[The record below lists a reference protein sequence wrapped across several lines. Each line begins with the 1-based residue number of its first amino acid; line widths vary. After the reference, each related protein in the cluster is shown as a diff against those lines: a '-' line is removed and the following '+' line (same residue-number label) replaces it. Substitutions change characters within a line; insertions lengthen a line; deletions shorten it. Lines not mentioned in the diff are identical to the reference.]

1 MVVPHHSASNII
13 KIKLPEWGAK
23 TLVAVG
29 GVLALAILVFFL
41 YSSRLTLK
49 MIHYYGLLS
58 ENRRQEKQIEYF
70 LNETDKL
77 RKGVED
83 LESRDQELREM
94 LGMRKRKGQV
104 EPAPEIKDD
113 GHSQI
118 SKTFNNLAWI
128 KDSLKDGR
136 ESFMEV
142 AQEANQKS
150 LVFAKL
156 PSTWP
161 VSGKIRS
168 EFGVRNHPILGGL
181 LMHSG
186 IDIPIWEGA
195 PVRGTADGIVMYSGW
210 LQGYGNTIIVD
221 HGNGYSTVYGHNS
234 KLISRLGEKVY
245 KGEVVAKAGS
255 TGLSTGTHVHYEVR
269 FNNKPVAP
277 NSYLDL
283 NIQMASNYMTE
294 QKKSDQ

>member
-1 MVVPHHSASNII
+1 VVVKKSKNTTTPGNARKSPKNFVTLMVVPHHSASNII

-113 GHSQI
+113 GRSQI

-156 PSTWP
+156 LPPGRFLEKSAPSLACATIPFWVGCSCTV
-161 VSGKIRS
+161 VSTFPFGK
-168 EFGVRNHPILGGL
+168 VRLCAEQP
-181 LMHSG
+181 
-186 IDIPIWEGA
+186 
-195 PVRGTADGIVMYSGW
+195 TA
-210 LQGYGNTIIVD
+210 L
-221 HGNGYSTVYGHNS
+221 
-234 KLISRLGEKVY
+234 
-245 KGEVVAKAGS
+245 
-255 TGLSTGTHVHYEVR
+255 
-269 FNNKPVAP
+269 
-277 NSYLDL
+277 
-283 NIQMASNYMTE
+283 
-294 QKKSDQ
+294 